1 MDFMESIIFWQ
12 AMAHCVQASA
22 HIAHC
27 GLESACILHSSAQA
41 VHIITQACIIAI
53 MAFMS

>member
-12 AMAHCVQASA
+12 AMAHCVHASA